1 MLREFYNAFLQLKEK
16 GNPLEKGTNDRKASH
31 RRGNINGQ
39 EKEVK
44 MLSFLDNE
52 RKTR

>member
-31 RRGNINGQ
+31 RRGNICGQ
-39 EKEVK
+39 QKRSK
-44 MLSFLDNE
+44 DAQFP
-52 RKTR
+52 